1 MRLRSDYQDYFD
13 HCFDGSWTDSEIFYR
28 FAKTQKLRRTDHD
41 ELADVGFRVP
51 PRGQVSALYMAGE
64 PQHAPKQLVVYVNES
79 MHRGEGKIL
88 ADAAFAFEAYPDHY
102 ATVYLPQ
109 RYPVSYRLLLVGKL
123 AFWLRYQSRDDIW
136 RSNVGEVAV
145 TEPPRG
151 PPGTT
156 DDTIDLVTAALR
168 LGHPLVAIDFVEWH
182 ELLWAIDLNTA
193 PQIKGTPIEKKLS
206 PMGVYGAIL
215 DRVETLRNQRA

>member
-1 MRLRSDYQDYFD
+1 MRIRSDYHDFYD
-13 HCFDGSWTDSEIFYR
+13 HCFDVNFSDSDIFYR
-28 FAKTQKLRRTDHD
+28 YAKTQKLRRTDHD
-41 ELADVGFRVP
+41 ELAEVGFRVP
-51 PRGQVSALYMAGE
+51 PRGKVSALCMAGE
-64 PQHAPKQLVVYVNES
+64 PTSRPKQLVVYTDES
-79 MHRGEGKIL
+79 AHRGDGKVL
-88 ADAAFAFEAYPDHY
+88 ADASFAFEAYPDHY
-102 ATVYLPQ
+102 STIYLPQ

-145 TEPPRG
+145 TEPPKG
-151 PPGTT
+151 PPGTV

-168 LGHPLVAIDFVEWH
+168 LGHPLLAVDFVEWR

-206 PMGVYGAIL
+206 PMGVYGAL
-215 DRVETLRNQRA
+215 MERVEALRKQRT